1 MSELTVILSISNR
14 NRHGEYEMRANTA
27 SAATSGNGIVATRVK
42 RSQEQP
48 GKHTLSMTETAILAL
63 LALCVLAAAVL
74 PALSAAD
81 AAWPEAVTIK
91 VGEAQTLWGIAKT
104 HPIEGLST
112 AQTVAAIREHNGLRE
127 SGLLAGQLLKVP
139 SERSSARALASR

>member
-1 MSELTVILSISNR
+1 
-14 NRHGEYEMRANTA
+14 MRANTA
-27 SAATSGNGIVATRVK
+27 SVTTNGNSIVATRVK
-42 RSQEQP
+42 RSQGQP
-48 GKHTLSMTETAILAL
+48 DKHVLSKTETAILAL

-81 AAWPEAVTIK
+81 AAWPAAVTIK
-91 VGEAQTLWGIAKT
+91 VGEAQTLWEIAKA

-112 AQTVAAIREHNGLRE
+112 AQTVAAIRERNGLTE

-139 SERSSARALASR
+139 REPSSGGGLASR